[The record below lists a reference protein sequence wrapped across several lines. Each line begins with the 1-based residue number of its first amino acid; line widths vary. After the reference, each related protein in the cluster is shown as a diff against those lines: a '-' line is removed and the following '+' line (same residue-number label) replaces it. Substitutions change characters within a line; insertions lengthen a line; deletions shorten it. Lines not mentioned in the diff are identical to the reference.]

1 MHKRCDLSD
10 APQDAAFSKLCEDDT
25 VTVER
30 EDPKTA
36 QTHDITLSGQRMH
49 FWKGGT
55 GPGLLL
61 LHAAW
66 GDAEMSWSSV
76 WGQLSR
82 SCTVIAPD
90 LPGFGQSS
98 PMRNP
103 SLPAMAKRLK
113 ELFDALHMD
122 RVVVAGNSF
131 GAAVAIQFANDCPE
145 AVSHLVL
152 VNGGY
157 MPVIPG
163 PVRKF
168 IALPIVNQGFRRLI
182 RRLTFSLQTLKRSF
196 VDTSKLPAG
205 FFDTIQGS
213 ALAYS
218 KISFDTVMNMTAPLA
233 KPSVPT
239 FLVWGAQDGLA
250 PLKQAQALQKW
261 LPDSTLI
268 AINGSGHM
276 PQVERPEE
284 FVAAILGM
292 TKQVR

>member
-1 MHKRCDLSD
+1 M
-10 APQDAAFSKLCEDDT
+10 
-25 VTVER
+25 
-30 EDPKTA
+30 EDPNTVQA
-36 QTHDITLSGQRMH
+36 YAITLSGQRMH

-76 WGQLSR
+76 WGRLSR

-90 LPGFGQSS
+90 LPGFGPTS
-98 PMRNP
+98 PIRNP

-113 ELFDALHMD
+113 ELFDALLMD
-122 RVVVAGNSF
+122 RVVVVGNSF
-131 GAAVAIQFANDCPE
+131 GAAVAIQFANDYPE

-163 PVRKF
+163 PVRK
-168 IALPIVNQGFRRLI
+168 IMALPIVNQGFRRLI
-182 RRLTFSLQTLKRSF
+182 RYLFSSPLLLKRSF
-196 VDTSKLPAG
+196 AAPSKLPAG
-205 FFDTIQGS
+205 FFDTILGS

-250 PLKQAQALQKW
+250 PLKQARALQKW

-268 AINGSGHM
+268 TINGSGHM

-284 FVAAILGM
+284 FVAAIMGM
-292 TKQVR
+292 TKQVN

>member
-1 MHKRCDLSD
+1 
-10 APQDAAFSKLCEDDT
+10 LCEDDT
-25 VTVER
+25 EAVEM
-30 EDPKTA
+30 EDPKTVQA
-36 QTHDITLSGQRMH
+36 DDISLSGQSMH

-76 WGQLSR
+76 WGRLSR

-98 PMRNP
+98 PIHDP
-103 SLPAMAKRLK
+103 SLPAMVTRLK

-122 RVVVAGNSF
+122 HVVVVGNSF

-168 IALPIVNQGFRRLI
+168 MALPIVNQVFRRFI
-182 RRLTFSLQTLKRSF
+182 RRLTFSLPTLKRSF
-196 VDTSKLPAG
+196 ADPSKLPAG
-205 FFDTIQGS
+205 FFDTIQGN

-218 KISFDTVMNMTAPLA
+218 KISFDTVMNRTAPLA

-250 PLKQAQALQKW
+250 PLKQAQALQNW

-268 AINGSGHM
+268 TINGSGHM

-292 TKQVR
+292 TKQVK

>member
-1 MHKRCDLSD
+1 M
-10 APQDAAFSKLCEDDT
+10 
-25 VTVER
+25 
-30 EDPKTA
+30 EDPNTVQA
-36 QTHDITLSGQRMH
+36 YDITLSGQRMH

-76 WGQLSR
+76 WGRLSR

-90 LPGFGQSS
+90 LPGFGQTS
-98 PMRNP
+98 PIRNP
-103 SLPAMAKRLK
+103 SLQAMAKQLK

-122 RVVVAGNSF
+122 RVVVVGNSF
-131 GAAVAIQFANDCPE
+131 GAAVAIQFTNDYPD

-157 MPVIPG
+157 IPVIPG

-168 IALPIVNQGFRRLI
+168 IALPIVNQGFRRFI

-196 VDTSKLPAG
+196 ADPFKLPSG
-205 FFDTIQGS
+205 FFDTIQRN
-213 ALAYS
+213 APAYS
-218 KISFDTVMNMTAPLA
+218 KISFDTVMNRTAPLA

-268 AINGSGHM
+268 TINGSGHM

-284 FVAAILGM
+284 FVAAILG
-292 TKQVR
+292 TIKQVR